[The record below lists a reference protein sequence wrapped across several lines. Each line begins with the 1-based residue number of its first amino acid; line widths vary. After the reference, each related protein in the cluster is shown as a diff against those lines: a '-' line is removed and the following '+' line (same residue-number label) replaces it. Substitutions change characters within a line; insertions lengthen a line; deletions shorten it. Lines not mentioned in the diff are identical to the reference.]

1 MQLFEMTEALR
12 WMERAKMASS
22 TADAGTANARRKA
35 LFAAVCSICVESG
48 FSSAERAAVESLVE
62 MLQSCLFEIARSS
75 RAFCELSG
83 RTEILSGDVCVA
95 LIEMGINVE
104 SLWSFA
110 KRPNRITLPTPGLQ
124 TRSPTPK
131 ILQAGDKKPLPPHIP
146 EHMVPFP
153 DPHAYIRT
161 PTHKQPVTEY
171 EAIREKLASQKRD
184 VERALTRFVAKTGPT
199 QSLFADQSAP
209 FPLIACKPIPQPYLA
224 ALLPKDQVFEQQD
237 EEQSKS
243 SPERPPELVDNP
255 YLRSVKM
262 PRKRKR

>member
-1 MQLFEMTEALR
+1 M
-12 WMERAKMASS
+12 MASS
-22 TADAGTANARRKA
+22 AVDAGPVNPTSKSSLCGSVLDLRRNRLLKRRA
-35 LFAAVCSICVESG
+35 SSSRVSG
-48 FSSAERAAVESLVE
+48 GDASKLA
-62 MLQSCLFEIARSS
+62 CLTIVSGLIEIARSS

-83 RTEILSGDVCVA
+83 RTEVLSGDVFVA

-104 SLWSFA
+104 SLWSFV
-110 KRPNRITLPTPGLQ
+110 KRPSRIALPTPGLQ
-124 TRSPTPK
+124 ARSSTPK

-209 FPLIACKPIPQPYLA
+209 FPLIACKPMAQPYLA
-224 ALLPKDQVFEQQD
+224 ALLPKDQVFEQQE

>member
-1 MQLFEMTEALR
+1 M
-12 WMERAKMASS
+12 MASS
-22 TADAGTANARRKA
+22 AVDAGPVNPRRKA
-35 LFAAVCSICVESG
+35 LFAAVCSICAETG

-62 MLQSCLFEIARSS
+62 MLQSCLVEIARSS

-83 RTEILSGDVCVA
+83 RTEVLSGDVFVA

-104 SLWSFA
+104 SLWGFV
-110 KRPNRITLPTPGLQ
+110 KRPSRISLPTPGLQ
-124 TRSPTPK
+124 ARSSTPK

-209 FPLIACKPIPQPYLA
+209 FPLIACKPMAQPYLA
-224 ALLPKDQVFEQQD
+224 ALLPKDQVFEQQE